1 MSVLMAC
8 LMAFGQ
14 LSADNE
20 ITAIKSTGISLYRI
34 ISPVIWCSIALALFL
49 VWFNNFVLPDANHR
63 LRLLAR
69 DITLKRP
76 TVSLEPGYLYE
87 DIPDIS
93 IRVEGLKEQE
103 GLSLVE
109 GVQIYDRSDP
119 AINRTIVA
127 QNGEIL
133 VNKQTGLFQVT
144 LFSGEIHEINH
155 DKLELYT
162 RIKFPRYMMTIP
174 IPDMVLQRRESEYR
188 GDREQS
194 ARMMR
199 QEIAKN
205 RTLVEKR
212 RLNLIKY
219 IELHFDRYF
228 GEAISSTTSREP
240 DVTSVIIPEKI
251 KVSSRLRDN
260 LQKQIR
266 INRNILR
273 RVEAETDINRSYELT
288 NKKLLVEIYKKY
300 SIPFACVVFV
310 LIGAPLG

>member
-1 MSVLMAC
+1 MHILSRHIIRQHIGPFLFGFFIITLVFMLNLVFKELGKILSKGLNFWVILEFFALNLAWIVALAVPMSVLMAC

-34 ISPVIWCSIALALFL
+34 ISPVIWCSIALVLFL

-127 QNGEIL
+127 RNGEIL

-155 DKLELYT
+155 DKLQQYT
-162 RIKFPRYMMTIP
+162 RIKFPRY
-174 IPDMVLQRRESEYR
+174 
-188 GDREQS
+188 
-194 ARMMR
+194 
-199 QEIAKN
+199 
-205 RTLVEKR
+205 
-212 RLNLIKY
+212 
-219 IELHFDRYF
+219 
-228 GEAISSTTSREP
+228 
-240 DVTSVIIPEKI
+240 
-251 KVSSRLRDN
+251 
-260 LQKQIR
+260 
-266 INRNILR
+266 
-273 RVEAETDINRSYELT
+273 
-288 NKKLLVEIYKKY
+288 
-300 SIPFACVVFV
+300 
-310 LIGAPLG
+310 